1 MKAIPKSHRDLIK
14 DEKKAFAYLATIVSD
29 GTPQVTPIWFN
40 ADEEHILINSARG
53 RLKDRNMRA
62 RPSVALCIQD
72 PNNSYRYL
80 QIRGKV
86 VEITTQGAEEHI
98 NTLNFKYHGTRQYK
112 KGRPDEVRVTYKIL
126 PEKVDAHG

>member
-1 MKAIPKSHRDLIK
+1 MKAIPESHRDLIK

>member
-1 MKAIPKSHRDLIK
+1 MNAIPESHRDLIS
-14 DEKKAFAYLATIVSD
+14 DEKKAFAYLATVVSD
-29 GTPQVTPIWFN
+29 GSPQVTPIWFN

-72 PNNSYRYL
+72 PNNPYRYL

-112 KGRPDEVRVTYKIL
+112 KSRPEEVRVTYKIQ